1 MEKVANQRGT
11 EEIARDYLNFLYST
25 KGQAIHYDEAVV
37 KANADRFPEVKL
49 YKVEDVFGS
58 WENAQE
64 THFASGGVLDELQR
78 Q

>member
-1 MEKVANQRGT
+1 M
-11 EEIARDYLNFLYST
+11 
-25 KGQAIHYDEAVV
+25 